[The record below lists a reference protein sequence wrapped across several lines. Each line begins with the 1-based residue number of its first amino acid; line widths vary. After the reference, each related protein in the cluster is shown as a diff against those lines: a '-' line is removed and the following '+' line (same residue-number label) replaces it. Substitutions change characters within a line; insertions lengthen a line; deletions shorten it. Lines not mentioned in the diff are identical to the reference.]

1 MDIHLE
7 IRATAMFMRD
17 NKLMSYRRFLA
28 VELTCRR
35 FLAVELTC
43 RRILAAEIIRRLH
56 SWGGPA

>member
-1 MDIHLE
+1 
-7 IRATAMFMRD
+7 MFMRD
-17 NKLMSYRRFLA
+17 NKLMFCRRFLA

-43 RRILAAEIIRRLH
+43 RRFLAAEIIRRLH